1 MGMIFKQNKRKRL
14 HKNRV
19 QLPQDYLGTPTWP
32 PFLCLGTPTWPPW
45 RHGKSYNTD
54 KKWLEQLLIFS
65 FLCFRFS
72 EAAENPSIKRIEVAN
87 ASEILDRYLKCY
99 DKRTRPNVTGWFV
112 NIKFNYV
119 SFCRAIYIFLKIFFG
134 LKRNNNVFQSI
145 DWLSPWS
152 VTNNF
157 DWPGACFSKVPKLF
171 GCISGDIILFVSSKR
186 RRLEARNFAITF
198 IFIAF
203 TTY

>member
-1 MGMIFKQNKRKRL
+1 MIFKQNKRKRL

-19 QLPQDYLGTPTWP
+19 QLPQDYLGTPNT

-45 RHGKSYNTD
+45 RHGKTLYSYNTD

-72 EAAENPSIKRIEVAN
+72 EAAENPSINRIEVAN
-87 ASEILDRYLKCY
+87 ASEILNRYLKCY

-145 DWLSPWS
+145 
-152 VTNNF
+152 
-157 DWPGACFSKVPKLF
+157 GACFSKVPKLF
-171 GCISGDIILFVSSKR
+171 GWHNSLCILKTKASRGTKLCNHFYFYCLCNILKDQ
-186 RRLEARNFAITF
+186 L
-198 IFIAF
+198 
-203 TTY
+203 YK